1 MVRIEI
7 SFKGHTIR
15 GELFDGSPAVEVLRE
30 LLPLRVRGDRWGDE
44 FYGSIPV
51 AVKVEG
57 LSEVVERGDL
67 AYWPPGRALCIF
79 WGPTPASR
87 GDEIRPASPVAVIGK
102 LEGDLSALGELEDG
116 DEVLLRRA

>member
-1 MVRIEI
+1 MRIEI

-15 GELFDGSPAVEVLRE
+15 GELFDDSPAVEALRE